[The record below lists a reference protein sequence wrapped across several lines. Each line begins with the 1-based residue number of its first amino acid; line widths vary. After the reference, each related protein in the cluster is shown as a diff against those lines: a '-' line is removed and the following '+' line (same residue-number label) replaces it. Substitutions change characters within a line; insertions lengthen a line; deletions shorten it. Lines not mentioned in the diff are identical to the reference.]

1 MLTGSCATGNPVDDC
16 WRCNPSWSDNR
27 QRIADCTIGF
37 GRNAIGG
44 KNGRIYAWTD
54 PPWVMG
60 YTFVTDPGDDN
71 PVRPS
76 PGTLR
81 YGLVQ
86 DEPLWIVFDRDM
98 KIRPKLELVVV
109 REGGACFAV
118 NNVSNVIIHGIT
130 HTRLQ
135 AYTQGGNILQLVACA
150 DSLVDVT
157 VASTALTVSNSL
169 FTNHNK
175 DMLLGHSDAFSDDRS
190 MQVTVAFNRF
200 GPGLVQ
206 RMPRCRFGVFHV
218 VNNDYLNW
226 EMYAIGGSAS
236 STILSHSKRFYA
248 DRMKEVRFHCGYK
261 TQRRPAGER
270 VAELD
275 VDIERRSDAQWR
287 VLHAIGQTGISSK

>member
-118 NNVSNVIIHGIT
+118 NN
-130 HTRLQ
+130 
-135 AYTQGGNILQLVACA
+135 
-150 DSLVDVT
+150 
-157 VASTALTVSNSL
+157 
-169 FTNHNK
+169 